1 MKALNEV
8 SCMLKENNCKPRLI
22 YPAKLSFIIEGEIEI
37 FHDRQI
43 KAIYDH

>member
-22 YPAKLSFIIEGEIEI
+22 YPAKLSFISEGEIKTLL
-37 FHDRQI
+37 D
-43 KAIYDH
+43 KKN